1 MVWVRFDA
9 DDGIHSP
16 RIHTSQ
22 KWASNR
28 DHREGIE
35 TPTRAGATVIHN
47 VEDVTPALVRHAV
60 GGKNPVV
67 VHVE

>member
-16 RIHTSQ
+16 RIHTPQ
-22 KWASNR
+22 KWTFNR
-28 DHREGIE
+28 DHCERIE
-35 TPTRAGATVIHN
+35 TPTTAGATAIHN
-47 VEDVTPALVRHAV
+47 VEDVTPALVHHAV